1 MKTERRFFAP
11 QRSIHRDFRPM
22 GMSRFIFQTI
32 LGAFSRP
39 GRSGE
44 SASIVVRAAL
54 LALGSTAVFHP
65 PPATAETTDQL
76 VPQVFLARMDDA
88 IGPVTKDY
96 VHRVLGSAAGRNPE
110 CVVFTMDT
118 PGGLD
123 ASMRSIVKDFL
134 ASRVPVVVF
143 VHPSG
148 ARAASAGAIIGL
160 SAHVLV
166 MAPGTNIGAAHP
178 VSIGQG
184 KMDEETLAKVT
195 NDAAAY
201 ARGIAGERGRDPEW
215 AESIVRES
223 VSSTAEEAVDRGVAD
238 FVADDIDDLLAKLDG
253 RVVDLDGSSR
263 TLDMKSAVRVD
274 ISPSVRE
281 KFLAKISDP
290 NIAYLLLLLGIF
302 GIFFE
307 LQNPG
312 AIFPGVAGG
321 IAILLA
327 FFALQLLPVNLAGLA
342 LIVLAVVMF
351 LLEIKVPSGGLLTV
365 GGIASMLIGSIM
377 LIDSPLPF
385 MRVSLSVIV
394 PAVIFTAAFFLLAVA
409 MGIRAQKRRVTTGD
423 SGIIGETGVA
433 STDIRESG
441 SVFVHGEHWNAVSDD
456 PIPANDRIEVLEVK
470 GMTLK
475 VRRCP
480 HKEVE

>member
-1 MKTERRFFAP
+1 MLA
-11 QRSIHRDFRPM
+11 
-22 GMSRFIFQTI
+22 I
-32 LGAFSRP
+32 LAAIP
-39 GRSGE
+39 P
-44 SASIVVRAAL
+44 AAL
-54 LALGSTAVFHP
+54 LPAHRPASAQEPSGRPAPAVFV
-65 PPATAETTDQL
+65 ASI
-76 VPQVFLARMDDA
+76 DDA

-96 VHRVLGSAAGRNPE
+96 VRRVIDTAASENAA
-110 CVVFTMDT
+110 CIVFTMDT

-134 ASRVPVVVF
+134 ASRVPIVVF
-143 VHPSG
+143 VHPGG
-148 ARAASAGAIIGL
+148 ARAASAGAIIGI
-160 SAHVLV
+160 SAHVLA

-178 VSIGQG
+178 VAIGQG
-184 KMDEETLAKVT
+184 KMDEETAAKVT

-201 ARGIAGERGRDPEW
+201 ARGIAAERGRDPEW

-223 VSSTAEEAVDRGVAD
+223 VSSTAEEALGLGVAD
-238 FVADDIDDLLAKLDG
+238 LVAGDIGELLAKLDG
-253 RVVDLDGSSR
+253 RAVIVDGAEH
-263 TLDMKSAVRVD
+263 TLDLRGAVPLPV
-274 ISPSVRE
+274 SPSLRE
-281 KFLAKISDP
+281 KFLARISDP

-342 LIVLAVVMF
+342 LILLAVVMF

-365 GGIASMLIGSIM
+365 GGIASMLIGSVM

-394 PAVIFTAAFFLLAVA
+394 PAVICTAAFFLFAVA
-409 MGIRAQKRRVTTGD
+409 MGIRAQKRRVTTGEA
-423 SGIIGETGVA
+423 GIVGETGVA
-433 STDIRESG
+433 RTDVGESG
-441 SVFVHGEHWNAVSDD
+441 SVFVHGEHWNAVSDE
-456 PIPANDRIEVLEVK
+456 PIPANARIEVVEIR

-475 VRRCP
+475 VRRST
-480 HKEVE
+480 HKEV